1 MPPETGVHIP
11 EHIVVVQ
18 APAANVGVPPKP
30 ALHSHVPAPPV
41 ASPSQV
47 ACLSVTRSVLVISY
61 PSSAAVHLSFVGASI
76 AHVAVVEVP
85 QPV

>member
-1 MPPETGVHIP
+1 MYAVPVHTL
-11 EHIVVVQ
+11 VVQ
-18 APAANVGVPPKP
+18 STPSNVGVPAKP

-41 ASPSQV
+41 ASPVQV

-61 PSSAAVHLSFVGASI
+61 PSSAAVHLSFVGASL
-76 AHVAVVEVP
+76 AHVAAVEVS